1 MTLNGRSIANLVGVH
16 PDLVKVILHAAAA
29 GARFIVTE
37 GVRSAARQEML
48 VAAGKSRTLA
58 SRHLGGFAVDLAVQV
73 PPPPETPDARPGV
86 SWSRDDYKVLA
97 AQVKASA
104 RELGIP
110 IAWGGDWV
118 GAWDAVHFELPRH
131 FYPDPPVDFSVKGT
145 VTT

>member
-1 MTLNGRSIANLVGVH
+1 MTLSGRSIGNLAGVH

-37 GVRSAARQEML
+37 GVRSPDRQALL
-48 VAAGKSRTLA
+48 VAAGKSRTLN
-58 SRHLGGFAVDLAVQV
+58 SRHLGPLGHAVDLAVT
-73 PPPPETPDARPGV
+73 TPDGGV

-118 GAWDAVHFELPRH
+118 SFVDSVHFELPRH
-131 FYPDPPVDFSVKGT
+131 FYPDPPVDFSRDQKASIA
-145 VTT
+145 